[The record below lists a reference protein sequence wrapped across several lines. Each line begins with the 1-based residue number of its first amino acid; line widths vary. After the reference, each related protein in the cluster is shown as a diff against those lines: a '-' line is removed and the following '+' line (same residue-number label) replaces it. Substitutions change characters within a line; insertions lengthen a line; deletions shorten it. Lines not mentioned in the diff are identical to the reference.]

1 MVTKL
6 LLGVLLSLALGPYSH
21 AADLEFAID
30 GQPVKAIAI
39 EVLSQKVQPQTV
51 EVKDPV
57 YGRLIRYEALPL
69 KAVLQEVFGA
79 DWRQYDALGLRS
91 QDGYTPIMPARV
103 LEQHAAFIA
112 LKEAGQSGF
121 PRVTLPNGETLD
133 PGPLYVV
140 WENIHDV
147 SAKNDPALAWSWQL
161 ARVSLHRAASL
172 YGRSTPAAE
181 SNANVKAGFTAFQ
194 THCVKCHAIN
204 GEGGQVG
211 PELNAPTSVTA
222 NRNDDWI
229 RQFVRDPRS
238 LNPQSKMPAWESGR
252 DTHQIDSILAY
263 LHYMAQHQN
272 AP

>member
-1 MVTKL
+1 MVKKL
-6 LLGVLLSLALGPYSH
+6 LVSALLWLPLVIKTH
-21 AADLEFAID
+21 AAELEFSLD

-39 EVLSQKVQPQTV
+39 EALSQQVKPQTV

-79 DWRQYDALGLRS
+79 YWHQYDALGLRS

-103 LEQHAAFIA
+103 LEQHTGYIA

-140 WENIHDV
+140 WENVHDV
-147 SAKNDPALAWSWQL
+147 SAKNDPQLSWSWQL
-161 ARVSLHRAASL
+161 ARVSLHRSATL
-172 YGRSTPAAE
+172 YARSTPAADGD
-181 SNANVKAGFTAFQ
+181 ADVTAGFTAFQ
-194 THCVKCHAIN
+194 TLCVKCHAIN
-204 GEGGQVG
+204 GEGGRVG

-222 NRNDDWI
+222 YRNDAWI

-238 LNPQSKMPAWESGR
+238 LNPHSKMPAWESSR
-252 DTHQIDSILAY
+252 DPQQIAAILAY